1 MIVTYQGAHCLKIQY
16 GDFTLAYNPAS
27 SLPKGA
33 KIPRFGA
40 NIVLSS
46 TNVDSCNGFENMT
59 YGSTVPFV
67 INGPGNYEITGISIE
82 GLLSTTLV
90 DNKEY
95 INTVYKTELD
105 GMRLLF
111 TGMVNDNAL
120 TPEFRGKIGT
130 TDVLFLMLGHDGFS
144 PAMAYKLAVGSDAK
158 IIVPISSDAAALK
171 SFLKEAAQES
181 VTPESKL
188 TIKKKDIAGKE
199 GQVVLLSE

>member
-1 MIVTYQGAHCLKIQY
+1 MIVTYQGAYCLKIQY

-33 KIPRFGA
+33 KVPRFGS

-46 TNVDSCNGFENMT
+46 TNIDSCNGYENMT

-67 INGPGNYEITGISIE
+67 INSPGNYEVTGISIE
-82 GLLSTTLV
+82 GLLSATMLEG
-90 DNKEY
+90 NEY

-111 TGMVNDNAL
+111 TGMVKDEAL

-130 TDVLFLMLGHDGFS
+130 TDVLFIMIGHDGFS
-144 PAMAYKLAVGSDAK
+144 TSMAYKLAVGSDAK
-158 IIVPISSDAAALK
+158 IIVPISSDSNSLK
-171 SFLKEAAQES
+171 AFLKEAGQES
-181 VTPESKL
+181 AAIESKL
-188 TIKKKDIAGKE
+188 TIKKKDISNKE
-199 GQVVLLSE
+199 GVVVILSE